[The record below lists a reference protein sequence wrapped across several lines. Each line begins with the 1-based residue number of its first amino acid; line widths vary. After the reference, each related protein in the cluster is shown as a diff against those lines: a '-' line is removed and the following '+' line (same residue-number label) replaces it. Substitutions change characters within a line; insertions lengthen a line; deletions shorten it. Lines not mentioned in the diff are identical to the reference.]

1 MQKSHLLEGMRRHRL
16 VLAGGVLLGLALAY
30 AGVQVW
36 RGPQVP
42 AVALQAQP
50 LVRTL
55 QFSARVET
63 RSRVHVGS
71 TMVGRV
77 EQVLV
82 READAITPGQLLVQL
97 ESAELQAAWQQAQA
111 SLAQAQAQLANV
123 RSNSRIGR
131 QAQVAQAQASLTQAQ
146 SDWARTEQLVG
157 QGFLSQATL
166 EERRKVLDVAAAQLR
181 AAQAQA
187 QASADGGAE
196 LQAAQ
201 AQVQQAQAA
210 VAAAQ
215 AKLAQTRIVA
225 PSPGRVLQRDVEPG
239 QIVQAGTALLQLALE
254 GPTLIVAQVDER
266 FLDQLREGQPAQVV
280 ADAFADQ
287 RLAARV
293 VSIAPGVDAQRGA
306 VEVKLALDAPPPAFL
321 REDMT
326 LSVSVETGRR
336 DQALVLPLQAL
347 QAVKEGAAHAR
358 VLVLQGRTAVPQ
370 TVQVGLRT
378 LEAAEIIQG
387 LQAGD
392 VVLLPPAQPGQRVR
406 AAVQKGD

>member
-42 AVALQAQP
+42 AVVLQAQP

-77 EQVLV
+77 ERVLV

-97 ESAELQAAWQQAQA
+97 ESAEQQAAWQQAQA

-378 LEAAEIIQG
+378 LEAAEITQG

>member
-30 AGVQVW
+30 AGVQAW

-77 EQVLV
+77 ERVLV

-97 ESAELQAAWQQAQA
+97 ESAEQQAAWQQAQA

-378 LEAAEIIQG
+378 LEAAEITQG

>member
-30 AGVQVW
+30 AGVQAW

-77 EQVLV
+77 EQLLV

-97 ESAELQAAWQQAQA
+97 ESAEQQAAWQQAQA

-378 LEAAEIIQG
+378 LEAAEITQG

>member
-42 AVALQAQP
+42 AVALKAQP

-77 EQVLV
+77 ERVLV

-378 LEAAEIIQG
+378 LEAAEITQG

>member
-30 AGVQVW
+30 AGVQAW

-63 RSRVHVGS
+63 RSRVYVGS

-97 ESAELQAAWQQAQA
+97 ESAEQQAAWQQAQA

-326 LSVSVETGRR
+326 LSVSVETGRS

-347 QAVKEGAAHAR
+347 QAVKEGADHAR

-378 LEAAEIIQG
+378 LEAAEITQG

>member
-30 AGVQVW
+30 AGVQAW

-77 EQVLV
+77 ERVLV

-97 ESAELQAAWQQAQA
+97 ESAEQQAAWQQAQA

-187 QASADGGAE
+187 QASADGGAQ

-347 QAVKEGAAHAR
+347 QAVKEGVAHAR

-378 LEAAEIIQG
+378 LEAAEITQG

>member
-77 EQVLV
+77 ERVLA

-239 QIVQAGTALLQLALE
+239 LIVQAGTALLQLALE

>member
-42 AVALQAQP
+42 AVALKAQP

-77 EQVLV
+77 ERVLV

-97 ESAELQAAWQQAQA
+97 ESAEQQAAWQQAQA

-378 LEAAEIIQG
+378 LEAAEITQG

>member
-42 AVALQAQP
+42 AVALKAQP

-77 EQVLV
+77 ERVLV

-97 ESAELQAAWQQAQA
+97 ESAEQQAAWQQAQA

-347 QAVKEGAAHAR
+347 QAVKEGADHAR

-378 LEAAEIIQG
+378 LEAAEITQG

>member
-63 RSRVHVGS
+63 RSRVYVGS

-97 ESAELQAAWQQAQA
+97 ESAEQQAAWQQAQA

-326 LSVSVETGRR
+326 LSVSVETGRS

-347 QAVKEGAAHAR
+347 QAVKEGADHAR

-378 LEAAEIIQG
+378 LDAAEITQG

>member
-1 MQKSHLLEGMRRHRL
+1 MQKSHLPEGMRRHRL

-30 AGVQVW
+30 AGVQAW

-77 EQVLV
+77 ERVLV

-97 ESAELQAAWQQAQA
+97 ESAEQQAAWQQAQA

-347 QAVKEGAAHAR
+347 QAVKEGADHAR

-378 LEAAEIIQG
+378 LEAAEITQG

>member
-347 QAVKEGAAHAR
+347 QAVKEGADHAR

-378 LEAAEIIQG
+378 LEAAEITQG

>member
-1 MQKSHLLEGMRRHRL
+1 MNKHKLL
-16 VLAGGVLLGLALAY
+16 LAAL
-30 AGVQVW
+30 
-36 RGPQVP
+36 
-42 AVALQAQP
+42 P
-50 LVRTL
+50 L
-55 QFSARVET
+55 F
-63 RSRVHVGS
+63 
-71 TMVGRV
+71 
-77 EQVLV
+77 
-82 READAITPGQLLVQL
+82 
-97 ESAELQAAWQQAQA
+97 A

-378 LEAAEIIQG
+378 LEAAEITQG

>member
-1 MQKSHLLEGMRRHRL
+1 MQKSHLPEGMRRHRL

-42 AVALQAQP
+42 AVALKAQP

-77 EQVLV
+77 ERVLV

-97 ESAELQAAWQQAQA
+97 ESAEQQAAWQQAQA

-347 QAVKEGAAHAR
+347 QAVKEGADHAR

-378 LEAAEIIQG
+378 LEAAEITQG

>member
-97 ESAELQAAWQQAQA
+97 ESAEQQAAWQQAQA

-378 LEAAEIIQG
+378 LEAAEITQG

>member
-30 AGVQVW
+30 AGVQAW

-42 AVALQAQP
+42 AVALQAHP

-77 EQVLV
+77 ERVLV

-347 QAVKEGAAHAR
+347 QAVKEGADHAR

-378 LEAAEIIQG
+378 LEAAEITQG

>member
-97 ESAELQAAWQQAQA
+97 ESAEQQAAWQQAQA

-306 VEVKLALDAPPPAFL
+306 VEVKLALDAPPSAFL

-378 LEAAEIIQG
+378 LEAAEITQG

>member
-77 EQVLV
+77 ERVLV

-97 ESAELQAAWQQAQA
+97 ESAEQQAAWQQAQA
-111 SLAQAQAQLANV
+111 SLAQAQAQRANV

-210 VAAAQ
+210 VAAAP

-378 LEAAEIIQG
+378 LEAAEITQG

>member
-77 EQVLV
+77 ERVLV

-97 ESAELQAAWQQAQA
+97 ESAEQQAAWQQAQA

-347 QAVKEGAAHAR
+347 QAVKEGADHAR

-378 LEAAEIIQG
+378 LEAAEITQG

>member
-1 MQKSHLLEGMRRHRL
+1 MQKAHLLEGMRRHRL

-30 AGVQVW
+30 AGVQAW

-77 EQVLV
+77 ERVLV

-97 ESAELQAAWQQAQA
+97 ESAEQQAAWQQAQA

-347 QAVKEGAAHAR
+347 QAVKQGAAHAR

-378 LEAAEIIQG
+378 LEAAEITQG

>member
-30 AGVQVW
+30 AGVQAW

-77 EQVLV
+77 ERVLV

-97 ESAELQAAWQQAQA
+97 ESAEQQAAWQQAQA

-347 QAVKEGAAHAR
+347 QAVKEGADHAR

-378 LEAAEIIQG
+378 LEAAEITQG

>member
-1 MQKSHLLEGMRRHRL
+1 MQKSHLLDGMRRHRL

-30 AGVQVW
+30 AGVQAW

-97 ESAELQAAWQQAQA
+97 ESAEQQAAWQQAQA